1 MENASSSM
9 PETLSRS
16 LQGWHSFYF
25 LAGTAAAALIGW
37 MYVAIALRT
46 RALAQKDVPALRV
59 SVSRTAV
66 PFLYVM
72 ATAAVIL
79 IPTLTRTLLGLLLV
93 SVGLLS
99 CGRTFREVRGW
110 RPDQAH
116 SPDAYEWIW
125 DLLVP
130 SAAYLL
136 FVGSGIGLL
145 LRADQALTGLAVAS
159 LLLLVA
165 GTRNAWD
172 LVVWMVPRQTELPR
186 RERGAERPAP
196 VDKPAAE
203 RSAAPIPQPPKGHDE
218 KPASLALPPAHQ
230 ADVARVIQEAG
241 QNPSNFTW
249 AVQPSR
255 HALIGPLVSALVHT
269 PSGCFF
275 RFEFIKD
282 ASGQSRVSVYSRGDN
297 GQEVKKAAGSWEDQ
311 LRDVRGWLKSL
322 RQHR

>member
-1 MENASSSM
+1 MA
-9 PETLSRS
+9 ETLSRS
-16 LQGWHSFYF
+16 LQGWQSFYF

-37 MYVAIALRT
+37 MFVAISLRT
-46 RALAQKDVPALRV
+46 RVLAPQDVPALQV
-59 SVSRTAV
+59 SVRRTAV
-66 PFLYVM
+66 PFIYVM

-79 IPTLTRTLLGLLLV
+79 IPTMTRTLLGLLLV

-99 CGRTFREVRGW
+99 CGRAFREVRGW
-110 RPDQAH
+110 RSDQAH
-116 SPDAYEWIW
+116 SLDAHERIW
-125 DLLVP
+125 DVLVP
-130 SAAYLL
+130 SAGYLL

-145 LRADQALTGLAVAS
+145 LRAGQALTGLAVAS
-159 LLLLVA
+159 LVLLVA
-165 GTRNAWD
+165 GIRSAWD
-172 LVVWMVPRQTELPR
+172 LVVWLVPRQTESPR
-186 RERGAERPAP
+186 RERGVERPAYE
-196 VDKPAAE
+196 DRATAE
-203 RSAAPIPQPPKGHDE
+203 RSAEPMPQPSRGHDE

-230 ADVARVIQEAG
+230 ADVARIIQEAG
-241 QNPSNFTW
+241 QNPSDFTW

-275 RFEFIKD
+275 RFEFIKG
-282 ASGQSRVSVYSRGDN
+282 ASGQNRVSVFSRGDN

>member
-1 MENASSSM
+1 MT
-9 PETLSRS
+9 ETLSRS
-16 LQGWHSFYF
+16 LQGWQTFYF
-25 LAGTAAAALIGW
+25 LVGTAAAALSGW
-37 MYVAIALRT
+37 MFVAVSLRT
-46 RALAQKDVPALRV
+46 RVLAQKDVPALQA

-66 PFLYVM
+66 PFIYVM

-79 IPTLTRTLLGLLLV
+79 IPTVSRTLLGLLLV

-99 CGRTFREVRGW
+99 CGRTFREGRGW
-110 RPDQAH
+110 RSDQAH
-116 SPDAYEWIW
+116 SLVAHDWIW

-130 SAAYLL
+130 SAGYLL
-136 FVGSGIGLL
+136 LVVAGIGLL
-145 LRADQALTGLAVAS
+145 LRAGQALTGLAVAS
-159 LLLLVA
+159 LVLLVA
-165 GTRNAWD
+165 GTRSAWD
-172 LVVWMVPRQTELPR
+172 LVVSMVPRQTELPR
-186 RERGAERPAP
+186 RERGVERPAHEDRP
-196 VDKPAAE
+196 IAE
-203 RSAAPIPQPPKGHDE
+203 RSAEPIPQPSKGHDE

-230 ADVARVIQEAG
+230 ADVGRVIQEAG
-241 QNPSNFTW
+241 QNPGDFTW

-282 ASGQSRVSVYSRGDN
+282 ASGQNRVSVFSRGDN